1 MKFKNS
7 DHEQRF
13 LQLLSRMRSRDAYHR
28 SAAYLMALADLVPT
42 DVFDFEEDVI
52 KHAGI
57 FAGWQTSSSR
67 RATRLMFNLWNGF
80 AYNEANPEEFIP
92 SMEYAVDNIFCDG
105 EYAPYFYEAIRIR
118 FERV

>member
-1 MKFKNS
+1 MIFRSEEHKQKFLN
-7 DHEQRF
+7 
-13 LQLLSRMRSRDAYHR
+13 LLSQMRYNDAYHR
-28 SAAYLMALADLVPT
+28 SSAYLMALADLVPQ

-52 KHAGI
+52 KHSGI
-57 FAGWQTSSSR
+57 FAAWQTSSSR

-80 AYNEANPEEFIP
+80 AYEEANPEAFVV
-92 SMEYAVDNIFCDG
+92 SQEYAVDNIFCDG